1 MNLNNTE
8 SNAEKAETG
17 TPLLPNENA
26 AAKAPQGGSR
36 LKSTMRTKSEPTE
49 TNKNAANDSGINQ
62 NFRPGGDL

>member
-1 MNLNNTE
+1 M
-8 SNAEKAETG
+8 
-17 TPLLPNENA
+17 PNKNA

-49 TNKNAANDSGINQ
+49 TNENAANDSGINQ